1 MSSTFGSIARTAS
14 ATKYQVTPLD
24 DYFGLLG
31 LPLADYGLSKHFKF
45 RGATCR
51 ASNNDGHLLF
61 EVVQDA
67 RFGLALAFPGWFI
80 GEHTAQP
87 VHIAVAGDAIA
98 MIAWLP
104 VAHENKLE
112 IIDRL
117 PFADDEKFLMRI
129 AA

>member
-1 MSSTFGSIARTAS
+1 MDFS
-14 ATKYQVTPLD
+14 
-24 DYFGLLG
+24 
-31 LPLADYGLSKHFKF
+31 F

-61 EVVQDA
+61 EVVRDA
-67 RFGLALAFPGWFI
+67 SFGLALAFPGWFVAR
-80 GEHTAQP
+80 HTAQP

-98 MIAWLP
+98 MIIWLP
-104 VAHENKLE
+104 IVREYKLE

-117 PFADDEKFLMRI
+117 PFNDEEKFLMRI